1 MSNTRC
7 ESTESR
13 IERGPLGRASE
24 KEEEMK
30 IKLIAPCETNETNI
44 SSAET
49 FKIQRVNLPLL
60 AALTPPGHDV
70 KIVDEAFAPDEIDED
85 VDLVGITV
93 MTDLAL
99 RAYPIADHYR
109 QRGVKVVMGGIHPTV
124 LPYEAKKHADGVVLG
139 EAEEAWPRLLS
150 DVASGKIQPF
160 YRSEKPADLKNL
172 PRPRQDLY
180 PAPRERGYVP
190 LPINIESSRGCPY
203 DCEFCSIGYVMG
215 RRYRIKPVE
224 DVIGEV
230 ESLESRYLF
239 FVDDALA
246 LNRVHAKKLF
256 TDMAPLRRYWVGQG
270 TASLAEDLEL
280 LRLMKRSGCVGLLIG
295 FESVQE
301 PVRDQM
307 KKIRNLRIDFCEAM
321 RRFHGEGLAVLGAFI
336 FGFDHDT
343 RDVFDRTLEFVMK
356 SRMDCVELR
365 ILTPYPGTRLYNRLF
380 AEGRLFSRDWWLHGY
395 PPDTLL
401 FQPKGMS
408 PEALIDGFARL
419 NKQAY
424 SYGAIFR
431 RFFGMTPSKRTALG
445 CQTYVGF
452 NWATRKRYFKS
463 ISNPQPFVGKP
474 APMEAEQKR
483 GVCHG

>member
-1 MSNTRC
+1 
-7 ESTESR
+7 
-13 IERGPLGRASE
+13 
-24 KEEEMK
+24 MK
-30 IKLIAPCETNETNI
+30 IKLIAPYETNGTNI

-60 AALTPPGHDV
+60 AALTPPGHAV
-70 KIVDEAFAPDEIDED
+70 KLVDEAFSPDELDED

-99 RAYPIADHYR
+99 RAYRIADRYR
-109 QRGVKVVMGGIHPTV
+109 QRGVKVVMGGIHPSV
-124 LPYEAKKHADGVVLG
+124 LPYEALQHADGVVLG
-139 EAEEAWPRLLS
+139 EAEDAWPRLVS
-150 DVASGKIQPF
+150 DAATGKIQPF
-160 YRSEKPADLKNL
+160 YHSERLADLRNL

-180 PAPRERGYVP
+180 PQPRERGYVP
-190 LPINIESSRGCPY
+190 LPINIETSRGCPY
-203 DCEFCSIGYVMG
+203 DCEFCSIGHVMG
-215 RRYRIKPVE
+215 HQYRVKPVQ
-224 DVIGEV
+224 DVIAEI
-230 ESLESRYLF
+230 ESMESRYFF

-246 LNRVHAKKLF
+246 LNRSHAEQLF
-256 TDMAPLRRYWVGQG
+256 VDLAPLRRFWVGQG

-301 PVRDQM
+301 VTRSGM

-321 RRFHGEGLAVLGAFI
+321 RRFHGEGLTVLGAFI

-343 RDVFDRTLEFVMK
+343 KNVFDQTFEFIMK
-356 SRMDCVELR
+356 SLMDCVELR
-365 ILTPYPGTRLYNRLF
+365 ILTPYPGTRLYNRLL
-380 AEGRLFSRDWWLHGY
+380 AEGRLFSRDWWLRGY

-408 PEALIDGFARL
+408 PEELIDGFARL

-452 NWATRKRYFKS
+452 NLATRKRYFKS

-474 APMEAEQKR
+474 VSMAAEPKR
-483 GVCHG
+483 EVCHA

>member
-1 MSNTRC
+1 
-7 ESTESR
+7 
-13 IERGPLGRASE
+13 
-24 KEEEMK
+24 MK
-30 IKLIAPCETNETNI
+30 IKLIAPYETNGTNI

-60 AALTPPGHDV
+60 AGLTPPGHTV
-70 KIVDEAFAPDEIDED
+70 RIVDEAFAPDEPDED
-85 VDLVGITV
+85 VDLVGITA

-99 RAYPIADHYR
+99 RAYQIADRYR
-109 QRGVKVVMGGIHPTV
+109 QRGVQVVMGGIHPSV
-124 LPYEAKKHADGVVLG
+124 LPHEAKRHADAVVLG
-139 EAEEAWPRLLS
+139 EAEEAWPRLVS
-150 DVASGKIQPF
+150 DAAAGKMQPF
-160 YRSEKPADLKNL
+160 YRSARLADLRNL

-180 PAPRERGYVP
+180 PQPRERGYVP
-190 LPINIESSRGCPY
+190 LPINIETSRGCPY
-203 DCEFCSIGYVMG
+203 DCEFCSIGHVMG
-215 RRYRIKPVE
+215 HRYRVKPVQ
-224 DVIGEV
+224 DVIAEI
-230 ESLESRYLF
+230 ESMESRYLF

-246 LNRVHAKKLF
+246 LDRRHAEKLF
-256 TDMAPLRRYWVGQG
+256 ADMAPLGRFWVGQG

-280 LRLMKRSGCVGLLIG
+280 LGLMKRSGCVGLLIG

-301 PVRDQM
+301 VTRSGM
-307 KKIRNLRIDFCEAM
+307 KKIRNLRIDFYEAM
-321 RRFHGEGLAVLGAFI
+321 RRFHGEGLTVLGAFI

-343 RDVFDRTLEFVMK
+343 RNVFDQTFEFIMK

-365 ILTPYPGTRLYNRLF
+365 ILTPYPGTRLYNRLL
-380 AEGRLFSRDWWLHGY
+380 AEGRLFSQDWWLHGY

-408 PEALIDGFARL
+408 PEELIDGFARL

-445 CQTYVGF
+445 CQAYVGF
-452 NWATRKRYFKS
+452 NLATRKRYFKS

-474 APMEAEQKR
+474 VPIAAEPKR
-483 GVCHG
+483 EVCHA